1 MIGFLLYITFI
12 LIVIISVKYDE
23 ELKHCEVS
31 WKLFMAFMPIINTSV
46 CIIEIYKLL
55 KFLCKK

>member
-1 MIGFLLYITFI
+1 MIGFLLYITFV

-23 ELKHCEVS
+23 ELKYCEVS
-31 WKLFMAFMPIINTSV
+31 WILFMAFMPIINTSI

-55 KFLCKK
+55 KFLFKK